1 MIVAGS
7 IWATFGV
14 NVMYLLAALA
24 TVPDDL
30 YESADI
36 DGASHTRKF
45 FSITLPMIAP
55 VFQTILLLS
64 LLGSLSIN
72 EYIIVLTNGGP
83 HGQTN
88 AVMSYLYTKFVPGFA
103 ETSPQLGYDCA
114 MSLVTTILFAI
125 IGVSF
130 NRISNKM
137 NTLY

>member
-7 IWATFGV
+7 IWATLGV
-14 NVMYLLAALA
+14 NVMYLLAVLA

-64 LLGSLSIN
+64 LL
-72 EYIIVLTNGGP
+72 VL
-83 HGQTN
+83 
-88 AVMSYLYTKFVPGFA
+88 
-103 ETSPQLGYDCA
+103 
-114 MSLVTTILFAI
+114 LV
-125 IGVSF
+125 
-130 NRISNKM
+130 
-137 NTLY
+137 